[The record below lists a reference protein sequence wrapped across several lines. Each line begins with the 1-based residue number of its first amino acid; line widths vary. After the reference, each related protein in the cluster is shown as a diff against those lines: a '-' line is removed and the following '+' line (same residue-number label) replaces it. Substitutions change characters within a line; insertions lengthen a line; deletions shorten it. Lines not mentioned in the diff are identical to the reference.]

1 MKENIEK
8 IKAVIGTLDGG
19 LTGVPMTYDNMSKL
33 VGCMQVLSEVV
44 QALEKQEVKDGH
56 TDAE

>member
-19 LTGVPMTYDNMSKL
+19 LNGVPMTYDNMSKL

>member
-19 LTGVPMTYDNMSKL
+19 LSGVPMTYDNMSKL

-44 QALEKQEVKDGH
+44 KELEKQE
-56 TDAE
+56 AENGNADTE

>member
-1 MKENIEK
+1 MNEIINK

-19 LTGVPMTYDNMSKL
+19 LAGVPMTYDNMSKL

-44 QALEKQEVKDGH
+44 KELEVNNGNADIE
-56 TDAE
+56 

>member
-1 MKENIEK
+1 MRENIEK

-19 LTGVPMTYDNMSKL
+19 LSGVPMTYDNMSKL

-44 QALEKQEVKDGH
+44 KELEKQE
-56 TDAE
+56 AENGNADTE

>member
-1 MKENIEK
+1 MDAIINK

-19 LTGVPMTYDNMSKL
+19 LAGVPMTYDNMSKL

-44 QALEKQEVKDGH
+44 KELEGKDGNA
-56 TDAE
+56 DAE

>member
-19 LTGVPMTYDNMSKL
+19 LSGVPMTYDNMSKL
-33 VGCMQVLSEVV
+33 VRCMQVLTEVV
-44 QALEKQEVKDGH
+44 QNLEKQGVADGNV
-56 TDAE
+56 DSE

>member
-19 LTGVPMTYDNMSKL
+19 LSGVPMTYDNMSKL

-44 QALEKQEVKDGH
+44 KELEKQEVEDGN
-56 TDAE
+56 TDIK